1 MQPMNYSEMG
11 KICRLLGNQDAI
23 IERLEAKVN
32 SSRISIQ
39 DKEPLLTL
47 IQSLKD
53 KSAEIFE
60 SIKVYE

>member
-1 MQPMNYSEMG
+1 MNYTEIA

-23 IERLEAKVN
+23 IERLEMEIN
-32 SSRISIQ
+32 SSSVWAG
-39 DKEPLLTL
+39 DKEPLQSL

-60 SIKVYE
+60 TLNFDE